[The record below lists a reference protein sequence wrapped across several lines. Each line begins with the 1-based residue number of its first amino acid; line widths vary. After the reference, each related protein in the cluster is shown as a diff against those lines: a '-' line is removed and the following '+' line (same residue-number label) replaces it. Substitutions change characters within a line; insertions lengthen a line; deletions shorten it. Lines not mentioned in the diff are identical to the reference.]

1 MKNNHRIIFMG
12 SPKISSEYLQTLITN
27 NFNVIGVYTQPPRPR
42 GRGMNIQNSP
52 VHEKAISLNLPVYH
66 PENLKDQKNI
76 DTFIKLNPDLVV
88 VMAYGI
94 LLPEKILYL
103 SKFGCINIHVS
114 LLPRWRGAAPVEH
127 ALLNG
132 DKETGITI
140 FKLIKK
146 LDAGPILSQSSLS
159 IDYNT
164 DREHLLQKLN
174 SIGKDL
180 LIKTLP
186 NYLNNKISL
195 QEQNEEKA
203 TYANKIS
210 SIQTKIDFNNNVI
223 KVSNKIKA
231 FSPKPGAWFMFR
243 NERIKII
250 QCQTSIQNCT
260 PSVIINNEF
269 HIGCEGGLIKP
280 RIIQREGKKPMVIG
294 EFLKGFKFSV
304 GQKVNA

>member
-1 MKNNHRIIFMG
+1 
-12 SPKISSEYLQTLITN
+12 
-27 NFNVIGVYTQPPRPR
+27 
-42 GRGMNIQNSP
+42 MNIQNSP

-66 PENLKDQKNI
+66 PANLKDQKNI

-94 LLPEKILYL
+94 LLPEKILYH

-159 IDYNT
+159 IDYDT
-164 DREHLLQKLN
+164 DREQLLQKLN

-250 QCQTSIQNCT
+250 QCQTSIQNCI

-280 RIIQREGKKPMVIG
+280 RIIQREGKIPMGIG

>member
-94 LLPEKILYL
+94 LLPDKILCHP
-103 SKFGCINIHVS
+103 KFGCINIHVS
-114 LLPRWRGAAPVEH
+114 LLPRWRGAAPVEY

-146 LDAGPILSQSSLS
+146 LDAGPILSQSTLS

-164 DREHLLQKLN
+164 DREQLLQKLN

-250 QCQTSIQNCT
+250 HCQTSIQKCT

-280 RIIQREGKKPMVIG
+280 RIIQKEGKIPMGIG